1 MIRGLRDN
9 SAAAGSSEAKTDA
22 TPTIEFD
29 FKTKFA
35 ETKATAKVCLYPCS
49 IYGLSHF

>member
-1 MIRGLRDN
+1 MIHELK
-9 SAAAGSSEAKTDA
+9 AGSESKSMDA

-35 ETKATAKVCLYPCS
+35 ETKAAAKVSWKSKCFDL
-49 IYGLSHF
+49 LFK